1 MDIMIAGLR
10 DLLLMIAFSCM
21 VVLFAM
27 IIDLASG
34 LYKAHIRGDARRSEA
49 LKRSAYKFLTYEGAM
64 LVSACIDI
72 LMHFARFFSLVGL
85 QALESV
91 SVFTILIGIFLCI
104 VELLSIRENA
114 DKKTHAQMSKVEK
127 AAAEIS
133 SKAMDRIV
141 DAILDKVTDKIRK
154 DNGNDKER
162 E

>member
-1 MDIMIAGLR
+1 MIAGMR

-27 IIDLASG
+27 IVDLGSG
-34 LYKAHIRGDARRSEA
+34 LYKAYIRGDARRSEA

-64 LVSACIDI
+64 MVAACIDI

-85 QALESV
+85 QALESI
-91 SVFTILIGIFLCI
+91 SVVTILIGIFLCI

-114 DKKTHAQMSKVEK
+114 DKKTHAQMGKVEK
-127 AAAEIS
+127 AA
-133 SKAMDRIV
+133 SKLTEKAVDRIV
-141 DAILDKVTDKIRK
+141 DAILEKVTNKITK